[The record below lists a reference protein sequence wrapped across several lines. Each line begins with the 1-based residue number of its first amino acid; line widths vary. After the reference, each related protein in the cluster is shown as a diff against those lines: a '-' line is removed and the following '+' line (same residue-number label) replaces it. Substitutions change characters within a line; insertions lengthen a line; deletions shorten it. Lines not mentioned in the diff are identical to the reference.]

1 MILVEDHLRYEIV
14 VCIGIEKTFRAA
26 KNGEL
31 SSNPQVDT
39 DVHDT
44 FSSPHTSWISLYD
57 CVELNTELMLNK
69 AVTAFARRG
78 FRYSYDGKNVC
89 QRWYKGKFHESSRCL
104 LK

>member
-39 DVHDT
+39 DVHDIL
-44 FSSPHTSWISLYD
+44 FSSYQLDFSVWLCWVKHRID
-57 CVELNTELMLNK
+57 VE
-69 AVTAFARRG
+69 
-78 FRYSYDGKNVC
+78 
-89 QRWYKGKFHESSRCL
+89 
-104 LK
+104 